1 MHATI
6 AAWDGDRLTLWD
18 KTQWVHNTADEIAAV
33 FGIPAEN
40 IRVISPFVGG
50 AFGSALRTWPHVT
63 LAALGARVA
72 GRPVKVMLSRRE
84 MYYGVGYRPHTV
96 QRVALGASRDGRLT
110 AILHEG
116 YQETSTYEEFSEALL
131 NASRFLHSC
140 PNVYTRH
147 RIARM
152 NVHTPTYMRAPGEAS
167 GVFAL
172 ESAMDELAVALNID
186 PVELRLRN
194 EPEQDEFKKLPFSSR
209 STREC
214 YRAAA
219 ERFGWS
225 RRNPEPR
232 SMRDGRW
239 LIGWGMATATY
250 PMNYAPASA
259 MARLLPDGTAEVTS
273 AASDMGPGTW
283 TSMTQVAAETLGLP
297 IERVKFTLGDT
308 RLPRAPVHGG
318 SMTMASVGSAVQ
330 AACRKAREDALARG
344 GANDLSE
351 AMRRLGQPV
360 EASADVKPGDES
372 QRFSMHAFGAVFVE
386 VAVDPDLGETRVRRI
401 VGAYGAGRIVNPK
414 TTRSQ
419 CIGGMIG
426 GIGMALMEHSVVDAR
441 NGRVPNANFAEYAVP
456 VHADAPPVM
465 DVIFVEEH
473 DPHVNPLGVKGVGEI
488 AMVGVAPGD
497 HQRDLPRH
505 RQAHPRTAGHA
516 GQAPL
521 NELAPAAIATA
532 LGRMKPEKN
541 SHLRGDAALDHR
553 GLSTSPMETIKS
565 LVASFSKS
573 QRTSIVKDAAARG
586 TAYNDIRQGIAREEL
601 AGMSYMF
608 WGRLVALGMLAI
620 RVAMSLPLERS
631 AAYLLAISAFVL
643 LDAPPYLLA
652 RRGIGGT
659 SAMAAILLLD
669 VAILT
674 YILIVP
680 PPFYVEGWTPQLNLR
695 LPNFL
700 YLGVFLVGIVQ
711 EIVRKIPSEVLLK
724 QLEGAGIPCAPVN
737 SLGDILADPQVIAR
751 GIVQSFGDD
760 SDLSAMKA
768 VVLPIIFNN
777 QERDLGTPPPRLGE
791 HSDLVLG
798 QLGYAP
804 EEIACLEFHGVIAR
818 QNQA

>member
-1 MHATI
+1 MTTAVIGQPISRVDGRRKVTGRATYAAEFDVPGLAHGAIVRSTIAHGRIASIDSAAAERAPGVLSVVTHRNAPRLAYRRHKGAPDPAVGERLHVLQDDRVSHQGEPLALVIADTLEQANHAATLVRVTYAAETATTDIAHAEPIRPTVEQPDQPQRRPSEVQRGEPEGALARAEVKIDQSYVIPRENHNPIEMHATI

-18 KTQWVHNTADEIAAV
+18 KTQWVHNTADEIGAV
-33 FGIPAEN
+33 FGIPANN
-40 IRVISPFVGG
+40 IHVVSPFVGG
-50 AFGSALRTWPHVT
+50 AFGSGLRTWPHVT

-72 GRPVKVMLSRRE
+72 RRPVKLMLSRRE

-96 QRVALGASRDGRLT
+96 QRVALGASRDGRLA
-110 AILHEG
+110 AIVHDG

-140 PNVYTRH
+140 PNVHTRH

-167 GVFAL
+167 GIFAL

-194 EPEQDEFKKLPFSSR
+194 EPQQDEFKKLPFSSR

-232 SMRDGRW
+232 SMRDGRS

-259 MARLLPDGTAEVTS
+259 MARLLPDGTAEVMS
-273 AASDMGPGTW
+273 ASSDMGPGTW

-297 IERVKFTLGDT
+297 IEQVKFNLGDT
-308 RLPRAPVHGG
+308 QLPRAPIHGG

-344 GANDLSE
+344 GVNDLGE
-351 AMRRLGQPV
+351 AMRRLGQPI
-360 EASADVKPGDES
+360 EASADVKPGDEL
-372 QRFSMHAFGAVFVE
+372 QRFSMHSFGAVFVE

-419 CIGGMIG
+419 CVGGMIG

-456 VHADAPPVM
+456 VHADAPALM

-488 AMVGVAPGD
+488 AMVGVAPAITNAVYHATGK
-497 HQRDLPRH
+497 RIRELPVT
-505 RQAHPRTAGHA
+505 PD
-516 GQAPL
+516 
-521 NELAPAAIATA
+521 
-532 LGRMKPEKN
+532 K
-541 SHLRGDAALDHR
+541 
-553 GLSTSPMETIKS
+553 
-565 LVASFSKS
+565 
-573 QRTSIVKDAAARG
+573 
-586 TAYNDIRQGIAREEL
+586 
-601 AGMSYMF
+601 
-608 WGRLVALGMLAI
+608 
-620 RVAMSLPLERS
+620 
-631 AAYLLAISAFVL
+631 LL
-643 LDAPPYLLA
+643 
-652 RRGIGGT
+652 
-659 SAMAAILLLD
+659 
-669 VAILT
+669 
-674 YILIVP
+674 
-680 PPFYVEGWTPQLNLR
+680 
-695 LPNFL
+695 
-700 YLGVFLVGIVQ
+700 
-711 EIVRKIPSEVLLK
+711 
-724 QLEGAGIPCAPVN
+724 
-737 SLGDILADPQVIAR
+737 
-751 GIVQSFGDD
+751 
-760 SDLSAMKA
+760 
-768 VVLPIIFNN
+768 
-777 QERDLGTPPPRLGE
+777 
-791 HSDLVLG
+791 
-798 QLGYAP
+798 
-804 EEIACLEFHGVIAR
+804 
-818 QNQA
+818 

>member
-1 MHATI
+1 MTTFIGRPVSRVDGRQKVTGGATYAAEFDVPGLAHGAVVRSTVANGRIASIDSRAAERATGVVAVLTHRNAPRLPYREHKALVDALIGERLHVLQDDRVSHQGQPIALVIADTLEQANHAATLVRVAYAPETGATDISGAEPVLPTQEKTDQGAGLPPETRRGDPEGALASAEVKVDQTYVIPRENHNPIEMHATI

-18 KTQWVHNTADEIAAV
+18 KTQWVHNVADEIAAV
-33 FGIPAEN
+33 FGIPADN
-40 IRVISPFVGG
+40 IRVVSPFVGG
-50 AFGSALRTWPHVT
+50 AFGSGLRTWPHVT
-63 LAALGARVA
+63 LAALGARMA
-72 GRPVKVMLSRRE
+72 GRPVKLMLSRRE

-96 QRVALGASRDGRLT
+96 QRVALGASRDGRLA
-110 AILHEG
+110 AIVHDG

-147 RIARM
+147 RIAPM

-194 EPEQDEFKKLPFSSR
+194 EPERDEFEKLPFSSR

-232 SMRDGRW
+232 SMRDGRS

-259 MARLLPDGTAEVTS
+259 KARLLPDGTAEVTS

-297 IERVKFTLGDT
+297 IERVRFILGDT

-330 AACRKAREDALARG
+330 AACRRAREDALARG
-344 GANDLSE
+344 GANDLTD

-360 EASADVKPGDES
+360 EASADVQPGDAS
-372 QRFSMHAFGAVFVE
+372 QRFSMHAFGTVFVE

-456 VHADAPPVM
+456 VHADAPPLM

-488 AMVGVAPGD
+488 ALVGVAP
-497 HQRDLPRH
+497 
-505 RQAHPRTAGHA
+505 
-516 GQAPL
+516 
-521 NELAPAAIATA
+521 AI
-532 LGRMKPEKN
+532 
-541 SHLRGDAALDHR
+541 
-553 GLSTSPMETIKS
+553 
-565 LVASFSKS
+565 
-573 QRTSIVKDAAARG
+573 
-586 TAYNDIRQGIAREEL
+586 
-601 AGMSYMF
+601 
-608 WGRLVALGMLAI
+608 
-620 RVAMSLPLERS
+620 
-631 AAYLLAISAFVL
+631 
-643 LDAPPYLLA
+643 
-652 RRGIGGT
+652 T
-659 SAMAAILLLD
+659 SAIFHATGKRIRELPVTPDKLL
-669 VAILT
+669 
-674 YILIVP
+674 
-680 PPFYVEGWTPQLNLR
+680 
-695 LPNFL
+695 
-700 YLGVFLVGIVQ
+700 
-711 EIVRKIPSEVLLK
+711 
-724 QLEGAGIPCAPVN
+724 
-737 SLGDILADPQVIAR
+737 
-751 GIVQSFGDD
+751 
-760 SDLSAMKA
+760 
-768 VVLPIIFNN
+768 
-777 QERDLGTPPPRLGE
+777 
-791 HSDLVLG
+791 
-798 QLGYAP
+798 
-804 EEIACLEFHGVIAR
+804 
-818 QNQA
+818 